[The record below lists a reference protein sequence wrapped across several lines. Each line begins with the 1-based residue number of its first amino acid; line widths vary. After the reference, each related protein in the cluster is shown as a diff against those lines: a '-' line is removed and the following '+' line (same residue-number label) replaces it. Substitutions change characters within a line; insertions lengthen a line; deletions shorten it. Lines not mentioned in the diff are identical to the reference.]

1 MLAPQDVTNMSE
13 NQDKS
18 LAIFF
23 GTQTGNAEDLAMQT
37 KKIADKSGLETT
49 VIDMDNYPAND
60 LQKHKRIL
68 IITSTWGEGEM
79 PDNAA
84 EMWDDVC
91 AKNPSLSGVNYSV
104 CAIGDTS
111 YDEYCQAG
119 IDWDNK
125 FKELGANRVSDVQLC
140 DVDFEPEWKIWVDKV
155 IPAMA
160 SIEITLTTSEPE
172 PVVEVVKEAPK
183 EVAASNGKSAWS
195 AKNPY
200 MSKITECY
208 ILNGE
213 GSRKETRH
221 IVFDLG
227 DSGLDYK
234 VGDALGVV
242 SENPEETVNLLI
254 ETAGWDESQ
263 IVSTRS
269 GDRTLKEALKKDF
282 EIHRVNKK
290 FVNSLSEKVTSSGMR
305 ITVKLIERYRESV
318 AGNGSDWMGG
328 DAPLES
334 ELLPSIPGDDPI
346 GRIETLTSDSK
357 AMEDY
362 IWSRDYIDVMR
373 DFDVNYSAE
382 EFLEIADKL
391 KPRLYSIASSHDAH
405 PGFVELTVAIVRYS
419 HHGRDRGGLCTVY
432 MADEVEV
439 NETDVGVFMSP
450 TKSFVLP
457 ADTST
462 DIIMVGPGTGIAPF
476 RAFMEQRIHDGGSGK
491 NWLFFGDQSEKTEF
505 YYKESIESWLD
516 EGHLYEFTTAWSR
529 DQEEKIYVQHRLKE
543 HGARVWEWF
552 ERGAYFYICG
562 DKTYMAKDVHRALID
577 IAKEHGGMSEEDAT
591 YFIEKTMMKEEKR
604 YLRDVY

>member
-1 MLAPQDVTNMSE
+1 MSE

-49 VIDMDNYPAND
+49 VIDMDNYPANE

-234 VGDALGVV
+234 VGDASV
-242 SENPEETVNLLI
+242 SYTHL
-254 ETAGWDESQ
+254 
-263 IVSTRS
+263 
-269 GDRTLKEALKKDF
+269 TL
-282 EIHRVNKK
+282 
-290 FVNSLSEKVTSSGMR
+290 
-305 ITVKLIERYRESV
+305 
-318 AGNGSDWMGG
+318 
-328 DAPLES
+328 
-334 ELLPSIPGDDPI
+334 
-346 GRIETLTSDSK
+346 
-357 AMEDY
+357 
-362 IWSRDYIDVMR
+362 
-373 DFDVNYSAE
+373 
-382 EFLEIADKL
+382 
-391 KPRLYSIASSHDAH
+391 
-405 PGFVELTVAIVRYS
+405 
-419 HHGRDRGGLCTVY
+419 
-432 MADEVEV
+432 
-439 NETDVGVFMSP
+439 P
-450 TKSFVLP
+450 TK
-457 ADTST
+457 A
-462 DIIMVGPGTGIAPF
+462 
-476 RAFMEQRIHDGGSGK
+476 
-491 NWLFFGDQSEKTEF
+491 
-505 YYKESIESWLD
+505 
-516 EGHLYEFTTAWSR
+516 
-529 DQEEKIYVQHRLKE
+529 
-543 HGARVWEWF
+543 
-552 ERGAYFYICG
+552 
-562 DKTYMAKDVHRALID
+562 
-577 IAKEHGGMSEEDAT
+577 
-591 YFIEKTMMKEEKR
+591 
-604 YLRDVY
+604 